1 MGCTPDASRCERVRP
16 QSSFSVFASVLQVA
30 SSWLGLALPFC
41 ARVRLAQPNFFPK
54 NTFIDVRPQVLLPT
68 LHLHALASVRWRE
81 SHTS

>member
-1 MGCTPDASRCERVRP
+1 MGCSARRKPMRVLP
-16 QSSFSVFASVLQVA
+16 QSSFSVSLVSYMTLA
-30 SSWLGLALPFC
+30 WLGLALPFC

-68 LHLHALASVRWRE
+68 LHLHALASVRWRA